1 MTVRNIF
8 NPDAPNVAKMFEPQS
23 GLLYWDEQL
32 PVYYEQYQKMTGNF
46 WIPIETSL
54 AQDKLDW
61 KSKLNEDQKELMRR
75 GISQLVLLDSIASKI
90 DARLANYV
98 ENTAVEALI
107 NYISSQ
113 ETIHNESYTYICTS
127 FMTREEAQEVFDRPK
142 SDPQVLEA
150 TNDILAV
157 FDEFNA
163 DNNPLTFAKALVA
176 MAALEGI
183 RFTNGFVP
191 FYYLNRNNLMQGTG
205 TIINFINRDEAQH
218 SYTQTA
224 IVRDVLTQYPEYNN
238 KDFEDFVYDLFRKV
252 VKAEQALSYSIFEGF
267 TDLDIVEVEMYVEW
281 RANSI
286 LSNLG
291 LNKIFDTK
299 RNPMKWIEVMDPNNN
314 NATKVDFFEKRV
326 NNYSKSDNTKN
337 GWDQL

>member
-46 WIPIETSL
+46 WIPSEISL
-54 AQDKLDW
+54 KQDAMDW
-61 KSKLNEDQKELMRR
+61 ESKLSESQKELFRR

-90 DARLANYV
+90 DARLANFV
-98 ENTAVEALI
+98 DNTAVEALI

-127 FMTREEAQEVFDRPK
+127 FMTKEEAQEVFDRPK
-142 SDPQVLEA
+142 NDQQVLDA
-150 TNDILAV
+150 TNQILAV

-163 DNNPLTFAKALVA
+163 EPTPLTFAKALVA

-191 FYYLNRNNLMQGTG
+191 FYYLNRNNLMQGVG

-218 SYTQTA
+218 SYTQTV
-224 IVRDVLTQYPEYNN
+224 IVRDILTQYPELNTAE
-238 KDFEDFVYDLFRKV
+238 FEAFVYDLFKDV
-252 VKAEQALSYSIFEGF
+252 VKAEQALSHSIFADSQ
-267 TDLDIVEVEMYVEW
+267 DLDIVEVEMYVEW

-286 LSNLG
+286 LANLG
-291 LNKIFDTK
+291 LKKIFDTK
-299 RNPMKWIEVMDPNNN
+299 RNPMKWIEVLDPNNN
-314 NATKVDFFEKRV
+314 NGTKTDFFEKRV
-326 NNYSKSDNTKN
+326 SNYSKTDNAKN

>member
-1 MTVRNIF
+1 MTVRNLF
-8 NPDAPNVAKMFEPQS
+8 NPDVSNVAKMFEPQS

-32 PVYYEQYQKMTGNF
+32 PVYYEQYHKMTGNF
-46 WIPIETSL
+46 WVAHEVSL
-54 AQDKLDW
+54 SSDKNDW
-61 KSKLNEDQKELMRR
+61 TSKLNDRQKELVKR

-90 DARLANYV
+90 DARLASYV
-98 ENTAVEALI
+98 ENSAVEALI

-113 ETIHNESYTYICTS
+113 ETIHNEAYTYISTS
-127 FMTREEAQEVFDRPK
+127 FMTKEEAQEVFDRPK
-142 SDPQVLEA
+142 TDQQVLDA
-150 TNDILAV
+150 TNRILEV
-157 FDEFNA
+157 FDEFTANQT
-163 DNNPLTFAKALVA
+163 PLTFAKALVA

-191 FYYLNRNNLMQGTG
+191 FYYLNRNNLLQGVG

-224 IVRDVLTQYPEYNN
+224 IVRDLLTQYPEYNN
-238 KDFEDFVYDLFRKV
+238 SEFETFVYDLFKDV
-252 VKAEQALSYSIFEGF
+252 VKAEQALSHSIFEGLS
-267 TDLDIVEVEMYVEW
+267 DIDIVEVEMYVEW

-286 LSNLG
+286 LANLG

-299 RNPMKWIEVMDPNNN
+299 RNPMKWIEVLDPNNN
-314 NATKVDFFEKRV
+314 NNTKGDFFERKIS
-326 NNYSKSDNTKN
+326 NYSKTDNSKN